1 MKKKIV
7 ILPGDG
13 IGPEVTREAI
23 KVMESVGEKA
33 GIDFEIKEFPI
44 GGICIDKYDI
54 PLQEE
59 TIEICKKAD
68 AVFLGAVGGPKWDN
82 LPKEKRPETGLL
94 QIRKELGLFTNLRP
108 VKIFPPL
115 IPASSLKPEIAADID
130 ILVVREL
137 TGGIYFGQPKFI
149 NSINGEDV
157 AVDTME
163 YKTSEIERIAHVAF
177 KAARERKK
185 KVTSVDKANVLV
197 SSQLWRKTVERI
209 AKDYSDVKLEHMLV
223 DNCAMQLVR
232 NPEQFDVLLTTNVFG
247 DILSDEAS
255 MLTGS
260 IGMLASASLGDG
272 VGLYEPVHGSAPDI
286 AGKNLAN
293 PLAAIGSIALMY
305 RFSFKMEQEAEYIE
319 KAIQSVLDQGYRSVD
334 IYSEGCKKVT
344 TSEMGDRVLEKIME
358 SSI

>member
-1 MKKKIV
+1 MNKKIV

-13 IGPEVTREAI
+13 IGPEVTREAVKI
-23 KVMESVGEKA
+23 MECVGEKA
-33 GIDFEIKEFPI
+33 GIDFELTEFPI
-44 GGICIDKYDI
+44 GGICIDKYDL
-54 PLQEE
+54 PLQQE
-59 TIEICKKAD
+59 TIEVCKKSD

-149 NSINGEDV
+149 KSVNGEEI
-157 AVDTME
+157 AVDTLE
-163 YKTSEIERIAHVAF
+163 YRTSEIERIAHVAF
-177 KAARERKK
+177 KAARERNK

-197 SSQLWRKTVERI
+197 TSQLWRKTVGHI
-209 AKDYSDVKLEHMLV
+209 AKDYPDVQLEHMLV

-232 NPEQFDVLLTTNVFG
+232 NPKQFDVLLTTNMFG

-286 AGKNLAN
+286 VGKNLAN
-293 PLAAIGSIALMY
+293 PLAAIGSVALMY
-305 RFSFKMEQEAEYIE
+305 HFSFKMEQETKCIE
-319 KAIQSVLDQGYRSVD
+319 KAIQSVLDQGYRCSD
-334 IYSEGCKKVT
+334 IYSEGYKKVT
-344 TSEMGDRVLEKIME
+344 TSEMGDMVLEKIIE